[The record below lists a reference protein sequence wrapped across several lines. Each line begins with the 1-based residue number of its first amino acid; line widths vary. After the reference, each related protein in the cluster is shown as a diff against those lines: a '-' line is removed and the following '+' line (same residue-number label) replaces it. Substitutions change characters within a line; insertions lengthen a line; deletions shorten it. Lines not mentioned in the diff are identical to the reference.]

1 MEESKGREEFY
12 NELNEWKNEMV
23 KDIDLITEG
32 LKFQEEKGQAELLR
46 FYRGLSYKIL
56 KWKKFV
62 SESNASHLN
71 REN

>member
-1 MEESKGREEFY
+1 MEESNGQNEFY
-12 NELNEWKNEMV
+12 NELSEWKNEMV

-32 LKFQEEKGQAELLR
+32 LKIQEEKGQAELLK

-62 SESNASHLN
+62 SETNASNLSK
-71 REN
+71 